1 MDPHELGGPDRVV
14 KVLGAMERHM
24 NNVSG
29 FKRGH
34 ARGVAFRGSF
44 EATPQAAA
52 LTTAEHLQGER
63 VDCVVRV
70 SNGGSSPYLPD
81 RETPRR
87 GNTLG
92 IAVRFEL
99 ASGDH
104 TNWTG
109 LSTQAF
115 PPRTPDDFAAMVSA
129 QRAEL
134 PGGLPNPLRL
144 LAFLAPRPYA
154 LAGIKAAA
162 TLAPPVSFAT
172 ARFDGL
178 HAFYLVDAAGQ
189 RRAFRFRWMPL
200 AGIQAIDPEDDVN
213 LPPQYLVSEMKQ
225 RVARAPVA
233 WRLVFQL
240 ADRDDPT
247 DDVTRRWPES
257 RELVEAG
264 QLVIDREHEDPAEVD
279 AWVFDP
285 TRMPPGIELS
295 QDPLLH
301 FRSEAY
307 AESHRRRTSE
317 TRPAIRPE

>member
-1 MDPHELGGPDRVV
+1 
-14 KVLGAMERHM
+14 
-24 NNVSG
+24 
-29 FKRGH
+29 
-34 ARGVAFRGSF
+34 
-44 EATPQAAA
+44 
-52 LTTAEHLQGER
+52 
-63 VDCVVRV
+63 
-70 SNGGSSPYLPD
+70 
-81 RETPRR
+81 
-87 GNTLG
+87 
-92 IAVRFEL
+92 
-99 ASGDH
+99 
-104 TNWTG
+104 
-109 LSTQAF
+109 
-115 PPRTPDDFAAMVSA
+115 
-129 QRAEL
+129 
-134 PGGLPNPLRL
+134 
-144 LAFLAPRPYA
+144 
-154 LAGIKAAA
+154 
-162 TLAPPVSFAT
+162 VSFAT